1 MLGTPPPSSELA
13 SISPQVTQN
22 FLGMERGLEQD
33 FESHFGE
40 DLADVT
46 QTPAQASAT
55 LARLA
60 KQTGSRAGVFWVIP
74 EDDYLHLVLLL
85 PGGTPIVRDLSG
97 VSRDRLLETVRIF
110 QQDISDPS
118 QNPQDSQ
125 AAKQL
130 YEWIIQPFESQHLA
144 NSDIDS
150 LLFCLGN
157 GMRGLPLAALQAP
170 DGSYLIE
177 TYSVTSIPAFNLI
190 DTDYQPIQNGQ
201 ILAAGASEFEE
212 LSPLPAVPLELDIIR
227 SELADTQESTRIWE
241 GRSLLDQD
249 FTLENLTSAVA
260 STPFNIVHLATHAD
274 FQPGEPANSYIQLQD
289 QPLRLSEMDQMPWPN
304 TLELLVLSA
313 CKTALGEPGAEL
325 GFAGIALKAQI
336 KSAVGSL
343 WSVSDVGTLALMSE
357 FYHQLPQTPHKAIAL
372 QQAQLKLLRGD
383 IRVGNNLLQ
392 SQRGPRSLPEDITLG
407 QTTDF
412 SHPYFWAGFTM
423 LSSPW

>member
-13 SISPQVTQN
+13 SIAPQVTQN

-74 EDDYLHLVLLL
+74 EEDYLHLVLLL
-85 PGGTPIVRDLSG
+85 PGGMPIVRDLSG
-97 VSRDRLLETVRIF
+97 VSRDRLLETVGIF

-177 TYSVTSIPAFNLI
+177 TYSVTSIPAFNL
-190 DTDYQPIQNGQ
+190 TDQR
-201 ILAAGASEFEE
+201 
-212 LSPLPAVPLELDIIR
+212 LPT
-227 SELADTQESTRIWE
+227 ADLI
-241 GRSLLDQD
+241 
-249 FTLENLTSAVA
+249 
-260 STPFNIVHLATHAD
+260 
-274 FQPGEPANSYIQLQD
+274 
-289 QPLRLSEMDQMPWPN
+289 
-304 TLELLVLSA
+304 
-313 CKTALGEPGAEL
+313 
-325 GFAGIALKAQI
+325 
-336 KSAVGSL
+336 
-343 WSVSDVGTLALMSE
+343 
-357 FYHQLPQTPHKAIAL
+357 
-372 QQAQLKLLRGD
+372 
-383 IRVGNNLLQ
+383 
-392 SQRGPRSLPEDITLG
+392 
-407 QTTDF
+407 
-412 SHPYFWAGFTM
+412 
-423 LSSPW
+423 